1 MGPMTAFNRSIFG
14 RGLWLAAAMLSST
27 GNSGC
32 IAQMQSDITAQ
43 EQRLTALEQD
53 LETRRQ
59 ELDAALAEASGV
71 LRRNSA
77 DQGVQIEELQ
87 ARQDELDGRI
97 AEMRHEI
104 ELLARQDAE
113 ASAALSARLDQV
125 ARAAGMDVA
134 LEESEVPTS
143 KKAHFKAA
151 ESALQVGKHSEA
163 RALYREYLRRYPDDS
178 KADEAQYAL
187 GLSYLR
193 QGQPAAALG
202 EFKKVLANY
211 RSGDTVDDTLLQMS
225 EAFLQVRDCKDAK
238 TALEALLKNHQKSPL
253 ASEAKQRL
261 GEISQLPKSQCDA

>member
-1 MGPMTAFNRSIFG
+1 
-14 RGLWLAAAMLSST
+14 MLSST

-134 LEESEVPTS
+134 LEESEVPSS
-143 KKAHFKAA
+143 KIAHFKAA

-211 RSGDTVDDTLLQMS
+211 RSGDTVDDTLMQMS

-253 ASEAKQRL
+253 ASEAKQKL